1 MPRPLIVDC
10 TGPTLTPDERALF
23 ADLDPLG
30 FILFARHSDDP
41 GQVRELVND
50 LRDSVGRADAPV
62 LIDQEGGRVCRL
74 KPPHWRAAPP
84 AAVFGEIAAVDED
97 RARRATWLNSRLLAA
112 ELAELGVTV
121 DCLPV
126 LDLRFPDAH
135 DIIGDRAYGDAPDL
149 VADLGRAAA
158 DGLMAGGVLP
168 IVKHIPGHGRAF
180 EDSHLA
186 LPRVEAGRE
195 TLRATDFAPF
205 RALRDMPLAMTAH
218 IVYSDIDPDRPATL
232 SPGLI
237 RDVIRREIGF
247 DGIMISD
254 DITMKALDGTLEDRA
269 RGALSAGCDVAL
281 LCNAAYK
288 DRRRVLEAVAPM
300 EDPTAIIAAFTPPSP
315 EPFDAGAGLAE
326 LDALLTGGRV

>member
-1 MPRPLIVDC
+1 MPRPLVVDC
-10 TGPTLTPDERALF
+10 TGPVLTPDERALF

-30 FILFARHSDDP
+30 FILFARHCEDP
-41 GQVRELVND
+41 DQIRALVND
-50 LRDSVGRADAPV
+50 LRDSVDRTDAPV

-84 AAVFGEIAAVDED
+84 AAVFGELAADD
-97 RARRATWLNSRLLAA
+97 ATKGRGAAWLNSRLLAA

-135 DIIGDRAYGDAPDL
+135 DIIGDRAYGSEAGL

-158 DGLMAGGVLP
+158 DGLVAGGVVP

-186 LPRVEAGRE
+186 LPRVEADRQ
-195 TLRATDFAPF
+195 TLAATDFAPF

-218 IVYSDIDPDRPATL
+218 IVYVDIDPDRPATL
-232 SPGLI
+232 SPDLI
-237 RDVIRREIGF
+237 RDVIRGEIGF
-247 DGIMISD
+247 RGVLISD
-254 DITMKALDGTLEDRA
+254 DITMKALDGALEDRA
-269 RGALSAGCDVAL
+269 SDALNAGCDVAL
-281 LCNAAYK
+281 LCNAAFE

-300 EDPTAIIAAFTPPSP
+300 EDPTAIMAAFTPPAP
-315 EPFDAGAGLAE
+315 DPFDANAARAE
-326 LDALLTGGRV
+326 LDALLAGGGA